1 MKKLICVLLTLSLTL
16 ALFLGA
22 SAAETAKKGPG
33 VTVYFPNWNL

>member
-22 SAAETAKKGPG
+22 AAAAVFMRGFFG
-33 VTVYFPNWNL
+33 I